1 MKSLFLAVVVMTV
14 SMSFAFANS
23 GAKSDQTKP
32 AEIKI
37 VREWK

>member
-1 MKSLFLAVVVMTV
+1 MKSLILAVVVIFA

-32 AEIKI
+32 DEIKI